1 MAEVQDGYVKTV
13 LGPVEPGRLGKVLPH
28 EHLVSMVPG
37 PWLSGGPSNVSPTD
51 GPFDVDSDD
60 PGRVE
65 DQVRQGVAALS
76 GLKRL
81 GFDTVVDLSPYG
93 VVGRSAHGENVDI
106 LERVSRESGVHI
118 VLGTATYL
126 GSFSPRWVAES
137 TVDELEARFIEDIT
151 VGVGGTG
158 LQAGILGEQ
167 ATGLGE
173 ILPHEELS
181 LRAAARAHVATGV
194 GLVTH
199 TTHATMA
206 LEQVE
211 ILREEGADLSR
222 VVIGHMDIRPDLDYL
237 LEVLDLGV
245 NIAFDTIGKQFWDFF
260 LEPPPSDPDEGEYA
274 KRAYYRSDLQ
284 RARRLVELVDRGYG
298 RQLILSQDMTGAEV
312 YLNPQTHGQ
321 WGLGYLGAVFVP
333 MCLQHGLDG
342 SWVDVLTRENPV
354 RLLTLPR
361 A

>member
-1 MAEVQDGYVKTV
+1 
-13 LGPVEPGRLGKVLPH
+13 
-28 EHLVSMVPG
+28 
-37 PWLSGGPSNVSPTD
+37 
-51 GPFDVDSDD
+51 
-60 PGRVE
+60 
-65 DQVRQGVAALS
+65 
-76 GLKRL
+76 
-81 GFDTVVDLSPYG
+81 
-93 VVGRSAHGENVDI
+93 
-106 LERVSRESGVHI
+106 

-167 ATGLGE
+167 ATGLGV

-260 LEPPPSDPDEGEYA
+260 LEPPPSEPDEGEYA
-274 KRAYYRSDLQ
+274 KRAYYRSDVQ
-284 RARRLVELVDRGYG
+284 RAIRLVELVNRGYG
-298 RQLILSQDMTGAEV
+298 PQLILSQDLTGAEV
-312 YLNPQTHGQ
+312 YLNPKTHGQ
-321 WGLGYLGAVFVP
+321 WGLGYLGAVFLP
-333 MCLQHGLDG
+333 ICLQHGLDPA
-342 SWVDVLTRENPV
+342 WIDVLTRENPL
-354 RLLTLPR
+354 RLLTLR
-361 A
+361 GA